1 MVRWLQREN
10 VHFWRLSRFVSS
22 FGCAISLPVQWG
34 GGGEDKTEQP
44 SKKTVISRYCWAV
57 LLIADSILCHVK
69 CVTGQIRRCAELNW
83 GVISPHSPLTFW
95 VQFSSVEECSVSLP
109 QDSTLPLQLSHSLVS
124 TCICS
129 GNRRKS
135 QCFVVKLTD
144 SSVCTSG
151 C

>member
-10 VHFWRLSRFVSS
+10 VHFWRSSRFVSVVWLCHFTTS
-22 FGCAISLPVQWG
+22 AMRGGWG
-34 GGGEDKTEQP
+34 QDRTTEQKD
-44 SKKTVISRYCWAV
+44 SNQQVLLGSAAHCWFYSLSREMCHWPNPKVCWAE
-57 LLIADSILCHVK
+57 LRCHQPSF
-69 CVTGQIRRCAELNW
+69 TA
-83 GVISPHSPLTFW
+83 TFW